1 MTENVTNAELR
12 LFIERV
18 ERLNEESKAISDDRN
33 DVFAEAKGKGYD
45 VKIMKDII
53 RYRKMNPDAQK
64 YWDEVFE
71 TYKLALGMG

>member
-1 MTENVTNAELR
+1 MTNATNDELR

-18 ERLNEESKAISDDRN
+18 ERMNEEIEEKQADRSDI
-33 DVFAEAKGKGYD
+33 FAEAKGKGYD

-53 RYRKMNPDAQK
+53 RYRKMNPDAQR

>member
-1 MTENVTNAELR
+1 MSNATNDELR

-18 ERLNEESKAISDDRN
+18 ERLNEEIKGLGDDRA

-45 VKIMKDII
+45 TKIMKDII
-53 RYRKMNPDAQK
+53 RYRKMNPDART

-71 TYKLALGMG
+71 TYKVALGMA